1 MKNKKTL
8 KILGFFIAMVI
19 GAGVGYLIGKLGLA
33 GISIPKTTL
42 LLMVFLF
49 APAFLIV
56 IAFHEA
62 GHAFAGVKVNFDFR
76 MYVVGPF
83 LWNKEQNKWKFKWN
97 KNVNTAGGLVVCLPV
112 DTNNLNKR
120 FALYAAAGPVASFLL
135 SALAYFLFIWF
146 KSINTASDV
155 TLQALGF
162 FFLMLAI
169 LSFLIFLIT
178 IIPIH
183 SGGFSSDGA
192 RILRILKGGEPAH
205 FEVLLLKIIAQ
216 STGGIRPKL
225 IAIDELEEAKTLAK
239 KLNLS
244 YGVYMHGLLHQTT
257 FDLGQL
263 EKSENHLLNYLEE
276 IEEIPAGM
284 RNAVWLDA
292 AFFYAYAK
300 SDLDSAL
307 KYWNQFK
314 GNAFVSKAL
323 IYATEAAISFL
334 KSDHQTALAKINDS
348 LKEIPNMLDKG
359 NGIALE
365 ERMLNLKNNIQK
377 H

>member
-1 MKNKKTL
+1 
-8 KILGFFIAMVI
+8 
-19 GAGVGYLIGKLGLA
+19 
-33 GISIPKTTL
+33 
-42 LLMVFLF
+42 
-49 APAFLIV
+49 
-56 IAFHEA
+56 
-62 GHAFAGVKVNFDFR
+62 
-76 MYVVGPF
+76 
-83 LWNKEQNKWKFKWN
+83 
-97 KNVNTAGGLVVCLPV
+97 
-112 DTNNLNKR
+112 
-120 FALYAAAGPVASFLL
+120 
-135 SALAYFLFIWF
+135 
-146 KSINTASDV
+146 
-155 TLQALGF
+155 
-162 FFLMLAI
+162 MLAI

-284 RNAVWLDA
+284 RNTVWLDA

-300 SDLDSAL
+300 ADLDSAL

-314 GNAFVSKAL
+314 ANAFVSKAL

-334 KSDHQTALAKINDS
+334 KSDHQNALAKINDS